1 MAGENKYENQ
11 LTTSV
16 NYVNLTTM
24 KAIPD
29 IGRQL
34 VEHAEQA
41 ETFSARR
48 GIVEELF
55 PFIFEASHR
64 MSLRAI
70 SRWLA
75 AEQKIS
81 VSPQAIAKAMRDPG
95 KYWVRA
101 LEGIEPA
108 VRVVAIAHDVEPA
121 QILTEPDAL
130 EYVQANVPAFSNPDE
145 SAFRRYDDALR
156 AVVEFKQGMPPD
168 ALRECLGYVPAVFG
182 EVKAKKG
189 ANHARTRT
197 GKKR

>member
-1 MAGENKYENQ
+1 MC
-11 LTTSV
+11 V
-16 NYVNLTTM
+16 NLLITDDNFEYLTTM
-24 KAIPD
+24 KAIQD

-34 VEHAEQA
+34 VECAEHS

-55 PFIFEASHR
+55 PFIFEASKR

-75 AEQKIS
+75 AEHQIR

-108 VRVVAIAHDVEPA
+108 VRVVALAHDIAPA
-121 QILTEPDAL
+121 QILDEPNAL
-130 EYVQANVPAFSNPDE
+130 EYAQARPPTFSNPDGE
-145 SAFRRYDDALR
+145 TFRRYEEALR
-156 AVVEFKQGMPPD
+156 EIVEFKNGMPKD
-168 ALRECLGYVPAVFG
+168 ALRECLGYVGAVFG
-182 EVKAKKG
+182 EESRKKG
-189 ANHARTRT
+189 GAHERKRT